1 MAVIAREFRLF
12 VRNTMLSVA
21 LKLVFSSDCS
31 TDQLGMQS
39 ICFALLCTLVFLNIL
54 EGQFLTRF
62 LYGSVPEDWRS
73 SFSKIF
79 FFHREMRL
87 IESDSPVTSF
97 IGNESTKECIMRMS
111 FVVLRLLLYRRNKTN
126 SNPKSVF
133 PATRERDWFTTT
145 SNSFSQVSHQCRVID
160 W

>member
-54 EGQFLTRF
+54 EGQFSTRF

-73 SFSKIF
+73 SFSNF
-79 FFHREMRL
+79 FFHREMIWLSSTIRGIYL
-87 IESDSPVTSF
+87 TYWWASYRTRIWLSDMVF
-97 IGNESTKECIMRMS
+97 LKRAI
-111 FVVLRLLLYRRNKTN
+111 
-126 SNPKSVF
+126 SNPYSNMRHC
-133 PATRERDWFTTT
+133 TRYAKWKIGGAPLVVVQGAPSR
-145 SNSFSQVSHQCRVID
+145 
-160 W
+160 

>member
-12 VRNTMLSVA
+12 VRYTMLSVA

-54 EGQFLTRF
+54 EGQFSTRF

-73 SFSKIF
+73 SFSNF
-79 FFHREMRL
+79 FS
-87 IESDSPVTSF
+87 IVKWSDWVQPFVEF
-97 IGNESTKECIMRMS
+97 IWPIDGPHIVHVYGSQIWC
-111 FVVLRLLLYRRNKTN
+111 FQ
-126 SNPKSVF
+126 
-133 PATRERDWFTTT
+133 RERYQIPIPICVITPDMQRGRDRWRTIGGGARCTIQVGSGDW
-145 SNSFSQVSHQCRVID
+145 
-160 W
+160 